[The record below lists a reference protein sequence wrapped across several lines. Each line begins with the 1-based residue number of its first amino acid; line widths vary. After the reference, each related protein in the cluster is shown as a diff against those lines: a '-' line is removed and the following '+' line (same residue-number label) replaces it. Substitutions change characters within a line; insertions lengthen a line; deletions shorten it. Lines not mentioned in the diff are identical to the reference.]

1 MSASGGERSSLKKLL
16 DFLRR
21 RFRRKPPSSPADP
34 YAYVM
39 APLRRGPGGRSGAA
53 VAEPEDDSYRAY
65 PPRRQ

>member
-1 MSASGGERSSLKKLL
+1 MPADRHEDPRLKRLL

-39 APLRRGPGGRSGAA
+39 APLRRGPGGRSVAA
-53 VAEPEDDSYRAY
+53 VAELEDDSYRVF
-65 PPRRQ
+65 PPRHT